1 MKNHSTPAYQG
12 AELFSA
18 LVFICAMSA
27 ALMYTICNS
36 VVFQTTCIMT
46 ALTFGIYMIF
56 YALRKK
62 KAYAFFAFLACFFVV
77 TIIFSVFIRLSR
89 VSPVDFLFRA
99 SEYYDATMAAA
110 FIPLFSFIIG
120 FPTAYFSVYIPRP
133 AFLLLPAFIPL
144 LLSAKTSNGLPAGYV
159 VFMAVGY
166 ALVILGVSRP
176 EFPKENVY
184 FDDKKSRF
192 ERLGALGIF
201 GLVIAAVIYC
211 VPRSTETPLGDYLDN
226 AFKVRS
232 TFFAGNGLSNFTNTS
247 SVNHGSNVLSENVL
261 FYASAD
267 KPMIVSRWFFDEY
280 NDDGHWTAHK
290 DYTTGWTNWRTYKQN
305 LNTAVLSSK
314 LRVAAD
320 VGKLSEYA
328 ELLKTLPK
336 IPEENYYNTRLMRIY
351 IADKSNTRVVIHP
364 NMTVDVSIRGYDD
377 KIYRTLMDE
386 MFTDKNFGQN
396 ASYTLSYYDQTPNKA
411 LIYLFEQ
418 VDMEELLSAAE
429 EEGVISETEKEA
441 FINERNQ
448 AAEYR
453 EKILEEPIS
462 PRITALAD
470 EITDG
475 LSSDYEKALAIEKWF
490 GEARFVYDLDFI
502 PRETTAEYFLFESR
516 RGICTDFASAAALL
530 MRAADIPTRYGEG
543 FVLDADNFNEYGYYA
558 VKAADA
564 HAFAMGYIEGYGWL
578 EIDGTKYAI
587 VAGEEEDNS
596 IIPFILLIIAII
608 LGTLAFIFRERLA
621 EVIFAVG
628 VCFRSD
634 RGKIRAVY
642 LRTRK
647 LACKIADKE
656 PKSTTSEEVRGIISN
671 SLMLGAEAEEITSCA
686 DALFY
691 NDTVDPRAGKLYAN
705 YRKILK
711 MKRKMRK

>member
-1 MKNHSTPAYQG
+1 MKNHSSPAYQG

-46 ALTFGIYMIF
+46 ALTFGIYMVF

-62 KAYAFFAFLACFFVV
+62 KAFAFFAFLACFFVV
-77 TIIFSVFIRLSR
+77 IVAFSVFVRISR
-89 VSPVDFLFRA
+89 ASPINFLFRA
-99 SEYYDATMAAA
+99 SEYYDPFMAAA

-120 FPTAYFSVYIPRP
+120 FPTAYFSVYLPRP

-144 LLSAKTSNGLPAGYV
+144 LLAAKTANGLPAGYV
-159 VFMAVGY
+159 IFMAVGY

-192 ERLGALGIF
+192 ERIGALGIF
-201 GLVIAAVIYC
+201 GLVTAVVIYC
-211 VPRSTETPLGDYLDN
+211 VPRSAETPLGEYLDN

-232 TFFAGNGLSNFTNTS
+232 TFFAGNGLSNFTNSS
-247 SVNHGSNVLSENVL
+247 SVNHGSNVLSEDVL

-280 NDDGHWTAHK
+280 NDDGHWSAHK
-290 DYTTGWTNWRTYKQN
+290 DYSTGWTNWRTYKQN

-314 LRVAAD
+314 LRLAAD
-320 VGKLSEYA
+320 GGKLSEYA
-328 ELLKTLPK
+328 YLLKTLPK
-336 IPEENYYNTRLMRIY
+336 IPEEYYYYTRQMRIY
-351 IADKSNTRVVIHP
+351 IADGSNTRVVIHP
-364 NMTVDVSIRGYDD
+364 NMTVDVNIRGYDE

-386 MFTDKNFGQN
+386 MFTDRNFGQN
-396 ASYTLSYYDQTPNKA
+396 ASYTLSYYDQTPNEA

-418 VDMEELLSAAE
+418 VDMEELLSAAQA
-429 EEGVISETEKEA
+429 EGVISEEEKEA
-441 FINERNQ
+441 FLSERDQ
-448 AAEYR
+448 ALEYR
-453 EKILEEPIS
+453 ERTRRMSIS
-462 PRITALAD
+462 PEIKALAQD
-470 EITDG
+470 ITDG
-475 LSSDYEKALAIEKWF
+475 LSSDYEKAIAIEKWF
-490 GEARFVYDLDFI
+490 GEAGFVYDLDFV
-502 PRETTAEYFLFESR
+502 PRETNAEYFLLRSK

-530 MRAADIPTRYGEG
+530 MRAAGIPTRYGEG
-543 FVLDADNFNEYGYYA
+543 FVLDADNLNEYGYYA

-578 EIDGTKYAI
+578 EIDGTKYAA

-596 IIPFILLIIAII
+596 IIPFILLIIAIL
-608 LGTLAFIFRERLA
+608 LGTLAFIFRDKLSEA
-621 EVIFAVG
+621 IFAVG
-628 VCFRSD
+628 ICFRSD
-634 RGKIRAVY
+634 SGKIRAVY

-656 PKSTTSEEVRGIISN
+656 PKSTTSKEVRGIISN
-671 SLMLGAEAEEITSCA
+671 SLMLGEEAEEITSCA

-691 NDTVDPRAGKLYAN
+691 NGTVDPRAGKLYAD
-705 YRKILK
+705 YKKILK

>member
-1 MKNHSTPAYQG
+1 MKNHSSPTYQG

-36 VVFQTTCIMT
+36 VVFETTCIMT
-46 ALTFGIYMIF
+46 ALSFGIYMIF

-89 VSPVDFLFRA
+89 VSPVYFIFRA
-99 SEYYDATMAAA
+99 SEYYAATMAAA
-110 FIPLFSFIIG
+110 FIPLFSFMIG
-120 FPTAYFSVYIPRP
+120 FPTAYFSVYLPRP

-144 LLSAKTSNGLPAGYV
+144 LLAAKTANGLPAGYV

-192 ERLGALGIF
+192 ERLGSLGIF
-201 GLVIAAVIYC
+201 GLVIAVVIYC
-211 VPRSTETPLGDYLDN
+211 VPRNTETPMGDYLDN

-232 TFFAGNGLSNFTNTS
+232 TFFAGNNLSNFTNTS
-247 SVNHGSNVLSENVL
+247 SVNHGSNMLSENVL

-280 NDDGHWTAHK
+280 NEDGHWTAHG
-290 DYTTGWTNWRTYKQN
+290 DYTTGYANWKTYKQS

-320 VGKLSEYA
+320 EGQLSEYSD
-328 ELLKTLPK
+328 LLKTLPK
-336 IPEENYYNTRLMRIY
+336 ISEDTYYSSKIMRIY
-351 IADKSNTRVVIHP
+351 IADNSNTKVIIHP
-364 NMTVDVSIRGYDD
+364 NMTVDVNIRGYDD
-377 KIYRTLMDE
+377 RIYRTPMDE
-386 MFTDKNFGQN
+386 IFTDRNFGQN
-396 ASYTLSYYDQTPNKA
+396 ASYSLSYYDQAPNNE
-411 LIYLFEQ
+411 LISLFEQ

-429 EEGVISETEKEA
+429 AEGVISITEKEA
-441 FINERNQ
+441 FINERDQ
-448 AAEYR
+448 AAEYH
-453 EKILEEPIS
+453 EKTLEEPIS
-462 PRITALAD
+462 PKIIELAH

-490 GEARFVYDLDFI
+490 GEAKFVYDLDFI
-502 PRETTAEYFLFESR
+502 PRETTAEYFLFESK

-543 FVLDADNFNEYGYYA
+543 FVLDSDNLNEYGYYA

-587 VAGEEEDNS
+587 AADDVENNS
-596 IIPFILLIIAII
+596 VIPLILLIIAIL
-608 LGTLAFIFRERLA
+608 LGTLAFIFRDKLS
-621 EVIFAVG
+621 EVIFGVG
-628 VCFRSD
+628 IYFRSD

-691 NDTVDPRAGKLYAN
+691 NNTVDPRAGKLYAD
-705 YRKILK
+705 YKKIVK